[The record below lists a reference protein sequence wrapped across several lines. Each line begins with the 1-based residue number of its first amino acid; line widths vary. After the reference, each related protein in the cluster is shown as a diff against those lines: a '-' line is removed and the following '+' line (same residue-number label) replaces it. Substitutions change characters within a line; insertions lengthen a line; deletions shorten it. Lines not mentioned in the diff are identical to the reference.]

1 MNKWSWGS
9 IWTEDRFSRIKG
21 GNELDLKTQQNATQD
36 QLKKKKKQPKSR
48 HISSN
53 GRTSSLKRKVKRLP
67 EGKHRLLAE

>member
-1 MNKWSWGS
+1 MLPKIS
-9 IWTEDRFSRIKG
+9 
-21 GNELDLKTQQNATQD
+21 
-36 QLKKKKKQPKSR
+36 KKKKKKKKKNQKQKKKKEKEKTEPPKSR